1 MVVYRRARVCVCVC
15 VYSQY
20 MVSWVRPAGGALSYF
35 LVYDSSLTISGGLID
50 MSSIYSPFN
59 FAITDSIVT
68 FGSSVSACG
77 GAVIPAGA
85 KLSVP
90 AGGMASF
97 TLRRNTFVMP
107 TSNAP
112 TLDANSFL
120 AANAGALTLAITDNT
135 FNYATSSAIGNNN
148 VWSFTS
154 LSTGVTKAW
163 FARNSFIM
171 FFQGSGA
178 LFYILETG
186 TTSMFIFDTNTFD
199 MTNNDAWAPIYDAG
213 STSQIKYSII
223 NNIWLNTK
231 KTHHPEH
238 VNIKPVASYCATFT
252 GNMATR
258 SPGDEDDIYFGTAGT
273 PPLGNVYVAGN
284 TILNHP
290 HCTTSASSGMLIVM
304 VTVMVLL
311 ASHSLTISH
320 SLTGKP
326 ESSIELDGVTV
337 FVNSPP
343 NFPPPYGSPSLY
355 VALCTLNPSV
365 TYSPSQMGAY
375 RYS

>member
-1 MVVYRRARVCVCVC
+1 VVVYRRARVCVCVC

-68 FGSSVSACG
+68 FGSALLPCSTG
-77 GAVIPAGA
+77 IVIPTGA

-90 AGGMASF
+90 AGGVASF

-107 TSNAP
+107 TSNAA

-135 FNYATSSAIGNNN
+135 FNYATSAIGNNN

-154 LSTGVTKAW
+154 LATGVTKAW
-163 FARNSFIM
+163 FARNSFTM
-171 FFQGSGA
+171 FFQGTGA

-199 MTNNDAWAPIYDAG
+199 MTNKDAWAPIYDAG
-213 STSQIKYSII
+213 STSQIKYSIT
-223 NNIWLNTK
+223 NNIWLNTV

-284 TILNHP
+284 TIPNHP
-290 HCTTSASSGMLIVM
+290 HCTTSASSGMLIVIM
-304 VTVMVLL
+304 VAMVLL
-311 ASHSLTISH
+311 ASHSLTHDI
-320 SLTGKP
+320 SLTHRKAR
-326 ESSIELDGVTV
+326 VV
-337 FVNSPP
+337 
-343 NFPPPYGSPSLY
+343 Y
-355 VALCTLNPSV
+355 
-365 TYSPSQMGAY
+365 
-375 RYS
+375 